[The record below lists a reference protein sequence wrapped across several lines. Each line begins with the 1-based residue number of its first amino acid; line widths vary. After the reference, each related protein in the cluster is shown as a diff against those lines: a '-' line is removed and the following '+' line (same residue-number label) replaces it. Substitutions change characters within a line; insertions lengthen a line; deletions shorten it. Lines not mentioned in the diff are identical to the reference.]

1 MINGS
6 IQKEDLAMIN
16 IDILSIRVPKYIK
29 QMLTALKAKIDS
41 KTIIVNCSNILVKI
55 MDMTSKQKFNKETS
69 DLKNTIH
76 QMDLTMIHMRFNH
89 LS

>member
-16 IDILSIRVPKYIK
+16 IGITLNTRVPKYIK

-41 KTIIVNCSNILVKI
+41 ETIVNAFQYLNYNNEYDI
-55 MDMTSKQKFNKETS
+55 
-69 DLKNTIH
+69 
-76 QMDLTMIHMRFNH
+76 
-89 LS
+89 